1 MLKDEPFEKEL
12 TMKYLLLK
20 DGKNNLNGFDIFNNF
35 LMVLFAFV
43 TLFPLYYVVLISFAD
58 YSAVQKQL
66 IYILPTSFNLEA
78 YKLIFGEGMFL
89 NAFFVSVFIT
99 TFGTMLSMILS
110 TAASYALSKKFV
122 PGQRIMFTLILIPM
136 FFSGGLI
143 PYYLMIK
150 DLHLINTIWVLILPG
165 AVNTF
170 YLILLK
176 NFFEDLPVSIE
187 ESAKI
192 DGANDLYI
200 LYRIVLPTSAPV
212 IATISLFYAVDRWN
226 DYYDALLFISNR
238 NLYPLQLVLREAI
251 LNFNQIMASSIGAS
265 IAQSNRAPFAPG
277 LQMAI
282 IVIST
287 VPIFC
292 VYPFLQKHF
301 TKGIM
306 FGAIKE

>member
-1 MLKDEPFEKEL
+1 LNNSNF
-12 TMKYLLLK
+12 
-20 DGKNNLNGFDIFNNF
+20 KNGNNRLNSFDMFNNF
-35 LMVLFAFV
+35 LLFLLAAV
-43 TLFPLYYVVLISFAD
+43 TLFPLYYVVLISMAD

-78 YKLIFGEGMFL
+78 YKLVVEEKMFL
-89 NAFFVSVFIT
+89 NAFLVSVFVT
-99 TFGTMLSMILS
+99 VVGTIFSMILS
-110 TAASYALSKKFV
+110 TAASYTLSKKSV

-136 FFSGGLI
+136 FFGGGLI
-143 PYYLMIK
+143 PYYLLIK
-150 DLHLINTIWVLILPG
+150 DLHLINKIWVMILPG

-170 YLILLK
+170 YLILMK

-200 LYRIVLPTSAPV
+200 LCRIVIPTSAPV
-212 IATISLFYAVDRWN
+212 IATISLFYAVDKWN
-226 DYYDALLFISNR
+226 DYYTALLFISDR
-238 NLYPLQLVLREAI
+238 KLYPLQLILREAI
-251 LNFNQIMASSIGAS
+251 LDFTQIMASGIGAS
-265 IAQSNRAPFAPG
+265 IAQSNRPVYSQG

-282 IVIST
+282 IVIT
-287 VPIFC
+287 TIPIFC

-306 FGAIKE
+306 LGAIKE

>member
-1 MLKDEPFEKEL
+1 MNNSH
-12 TMKYLLLK
+12 
-20 DGKNNLNGFDIFNNF
+20 GKAVRKNLNGFDRFNHF
-35 LMVLFAFV
+35 LLIVLAFI
-43 TLFPLYYVVLISFAD
+43 TIFPLYYVVLISLAD
-58 YSAVQKQL
+58 YGAVQKQL
-66 IYILPTSFNLEA
+66 IYIFPTSLNLEA
-78 YKLIFGEGMFL
+78 YKLIFDEKMFF
-89 NAFFVSVFIT
+89 NAFLVSVFIT
-99 TFGTMLSMILS
+99 VVGTVLSMLLS
-110 TAASYALSKKFV
+110 TAASYALSKKFI
-122 PGQRIMFTLILIPM
+122 PGQKIMFTLILIPM
-136 FFSGGLI
+136 FFGGGLI
-143 PYYLMIK
+143 PYYMMIK
-150 DLHLINTIWVLILPG
+150 NLHLIDKIWVMILPG

-176 NFFEDLPVSIE
+176 NFFEELPASIE

-226 DYYDALLFISNR
+226 DYYTALLFISNR
-238 NLYPLQLVLREAI
+238 NLYPLQLLLREAI
-251 LNFNQIMASSIGAS
+251 LNVNQLMASSIGAQ
-265 IAQSNRAPFAPG
+265 IAQSNRAPYTQG

-287 VPIFC
+287 IPIFC

-306 FGAIKE
+306 LGAIKE

>member
-1 MLKDEPFEKEL
+1 
-12 TMKYLLLK
+12 MKYSLLK
-20 DGKNNLNGFDIFNNF
+20 QGKNNINVFDGFNNS
-35 LMVLFAFV
+35 LMVVFAFI
-43 TLFPLYYVVLISFAD
+43 TLFPLYYVILISLAD

-66 IYILPTSFNLEA
+66 IYILPTTFNLEA
-78 YKLIFGEGMFL
+78 YKLVFGEKLFT
-89 NAFFVSVFIT
+89 NALLVSVFIT
-99 TFGTMLSMILS
+99 VFGTALSMFLS

-122 PGQRIMFTLILIPM
+122 PGQKIMFTLILIPM
-136 FFSGGLI
+136 FFGGGLI

-150 DLHLINTIWVLILPG
+150 NLHLIDKIWVLILPG

-226 DYYDALLFISNR
+226 EYYDALLFITNR

-251 LNFNQIMASSIGAS
+251 LDFTQIMASSIGAQ
-265 IAQSNRAPFAPG
+265 IAQSNRAPYTKG

-287 VPIFC
+287 IPIFC

-306 FGAIKE
+306 LGAIKE

>member
-1 MLKDEPFEKEL
+1 MNK
-12 TMKYLLLK
+12 LLLK
-20 DGKNNLNGFDIFNNF
+20 NGKNNLNGFDIFNSV
-35 LMVLFAFV
+35 LMVVLAFI

-58 YSAVQKQL
+58 YAAVQKQL
-66 IYILPTSFNLEA
+66 IYILPTSLDLEA
-78 YKLIFGEGMFL
+78 YKLIFSQGLFSH
-89 NAFFVSVFIT
+89 AFFVSVFIT
-99 TFGTMLSMILS
+99 GFGTTLSMFLS
-110 TAASYALSKKFV
+110 TAAAYALSKKFV
-122 PGQRIMFTLILIPM
+122 PGQKIMFTLILIPM
-136 FFSGGLI
+136 FFGGGLI

-150 DLHLINTIWVLILPG
+150 DLHMIDTIWVLVLPG
-165 AVNTF
+165 AVNSF
-170 YLILLK
+170 YLVLLK

-192 DGANDLYI
+192 DGANDLLI

-212 IATISLFYAVDRWN
+212 IATISLFYAVDKWN
-226 DYYDALLFISNR
+226 EYYDALLFISNR

-251 LNFNQIMASSIGAS
+251 LDFNQIMGSGIGAQ
-265 IAQSNRAPFAPG
+265 IANSNRAPYAKG

>member
-1 MLKDEPFEKEL
+1 MKYSFLKDS
-12 TMKYLLLK
+12 
-20 DGKNNLNGFDIFNNF
+20 KNNLSGFDIFNNT
-35 LMVLFAFV
+35 LMVVLAFV

-58 YSAVQKQL
+58 YAAVQKQL
-66 IYILPTSFNLEA
+66 IYILPTSFDLEA
-78 YKLIFGEGMFL
+78 YKVIFDERMFS
-89 NAFFVSVFIT
+89 NAILVSVFIT
-99 TFGTMLSMILS
+99 VFGTAFSMFLS

-122 PGQRIMFTLILIPM
+122 PGQKIMFTLILIPM
-136 FFSGGLI
+136 FFGGGLI
-143 PYYLMIK
+143 PYYLTIK
-150 DLHLINTIWVLILPG
+150 NLGLIDKIWVLILPG
-165 AVNTF
+165 AINTF

-226 DYYDALLFISNR
+226 EYYDALLFISNR
-238 NLYPLQLVLREAI
+238 NLYPLQLVLRAAI
-251 LNFNQIMASSIGAS
+251 LNFSQIMASTLGAQ
-265 IAQSNRAPFAPG
+265 IAQSNKAPYAKG

-282 IVIST
+282 IVVST

>member
-1 MLKDEPFEKEL
+1 ML
-12 TMKYLLLK
+12 
-20 DGKNNLNGFDIFNNF
+20 
-35 LMVLFAFV
+35 AFI
-43 TLFPLYYVVLISFAD
+43 TIFPLYYVVLISFAD
-58 YSAVQKQL
+58 YGAVQKQL
-66 IYILPTSFNLEA
+66 IYIFPTSLNLEA
-78 YKLIFGEGMFL
+78 YKLIFDEKMFF
-89 NAFFVSVFIT
+89 NAFLVSVFIT
-99 TFGTMLSMILS
+99 VVGTVLSMLLS

-122 PGQRIMFTLILIPM
+122 PGQKIMFTLILIPM
-136 FFSGGLI
+136 FFGGGLI
-143 PYYLMIK
+143 PYYMMIK
-150 DLHLINTIWVLILPG
+150 NLHLIDKIWVMILPG

-176 NFFEDLPVSIE
+176 NFFEDLPASIE

-226 DYYDALLFISNR
+226 DYYTALLFISNR
-238 NLYPLQLVLREAI
+238 NLYPLQLLLREAI
-251 LNFNQIMASSIGAS
+251 LNVNQIMASSIGAQ
-265 IAQSNRAPFAPG
+265 IAQSNRAPYTQG

-287 VPIFC
+287 IPIFC

-306 FGAIKE
+306 LGAIKE

>member
-1 MLKDEPFEKEL
+1 MHIS
-12 TMKYLLLK
+12 MKHNK
-20 DGKNNLNGFDIFNNF
+20 TTGFDAFNSI
-35 LMVLFAFV
+35 LMIVLAIIAI
-43 TLFPLYYVVLISFAD
+43 FPLYYVVLISFAD
-58 YSAVQKQL
+58 YSSVQKQL
-66 IYILPTSFNLEA
+66 IYILPTSFNTEA
-78 YKLIFGEGMFL
+78 YKLVFNEKLFF
-89 NAFFVSVFIT
+89 NAFLVSVFIT
-99 TFGTMLSMILS
+99 VVGTVVSMTFS

-122 PGQRIMFTLILIPM
+122 PGQKLMFTLILIPM

-143 PYYLMIK
+143 PYYLTIK
-150 DLHLINTIWVLILPG
+150 NLGLIDKIWVLILPG
-165 AVNTF
+165 AVNSF
-170 YLILLK
+170 YLILMK
-176 NFFEDLPVSIE
+176 NFFEDLPASIE

-226 DYYDALLFISNR
+226 EYYGALLFISNR
-238 NLYPLQLVLREAI
+238 NLYPLQLVLREAV
-251 LNFNQIMASSIGAS
+251 LDFSQIMASTIGAQ
-265 IAQSNRAPFAPG
+265 IAQSNRATYTQG

-287 VPIFC
+287 IPIFC